1 MSRAI
6 LFLEEALKVAK
17 KPEDVEWLV
26 EMLFSLQK
34 EDEVNE

>member
-17 KPEDVEWLV
+17 KPEDIEWLV
-26 EMLFSLQK
+26 EMLFSLK
-34 EDEVNE
+34 EDETHE